1 MIYYWLHMIYIFIGS
16 RFFWKKIKPASDL
29 TRTRRVNLL
38 DCESFRF
45 MANSKYFYYMDLIR
59 YEIVFR
65 SKLYDN
71 TVKKGMF
78 GVLASQKI
86 IYKKP
91 LKIFKKFDI
100 TLVIEGFDEKWVYH
114 RQTFK
119 QDGQICAIGFTK
131 AGFWKNKKA
140 QDIRKIMKNSDSE
153 YEIKPPS
160 NDVMRMFENDYK
172 TIKSNNEIIKK

>member
-1 MIYYWLHMIYIFIGS
+1 MIYIFIGS
-16 RFFWKKIKPASDL
+16 RFFWKKVKPTSDL
-29 TRTRRVNLL
+29 TRTRRVSIL

-59 YEIVFR
+59 YEVVFR
-65 SKLYDN
+65 SKLNDN

-91 LKIFKKFDI
+91 LKKWKKFNI
-100 TLVIEGFDEKWVYH
+100 TLKMDGSDEKWVYH
-114 RQTFK
+114 K
-119 QDGQICAIGFTK
+119 QIFEQNGEICAIGFTK

-140 QDIRKIMKNSDSE
+140 QNMKEIMINSGVENEIKSPSIAILNMFNSD
-153 YEIKPPS
+153 YEILK
-160 NDVMRMFENDYK
+160 NQ
-172 TIKSNNEIIKK
+172 

>member
-1 MIYYWLHMIYIFIGS
+1 MIYIFIGS
-16 RFFWKKIKPASDL
+16 RVFWKEIKPASDL

-100 TLVIEGFDEKWVYH
+100 TLEIEGSDEKWVYH

-119 QDGQICAIGFTK
+119 QNGQICAIGFTK
-131 AGFWKNKKA
+131 AGFWKHKKA
-140 QDIRKIMKNSDSE
+140 QDMIEIMANSDSE
-153 YEIKPPS
+153 YKIKPPS
-160 NDVMRMFENDYK
+160 EEVMRMFENDYK
-172 TIKSNNEIIKK
+172 TLKTNKVIN

>member
-1 MIYYWLHMIYIFIGS
+1 MIYYWLHLIYIFIGS
-16 RFFWKKIKPASDL
+16 RFFWKTVKLDSDI
-29 TRTRRVNLL
+29 TRTRKVGIL

-59 YEIVFR
+59 FEVLFR
-65 SKLYDN
+65 SKLNDN

-91 LKIFKKFDI
+91 LKIWKKFKI
-100 TLVIEGFDEKWVYH
+100 TLKMEGSDEKWLYH
-114 RQTFK
+114 RQIFE
-119 QDGQICAIGFTK
+119 QNGEVCAIGFTK

-140 QDIRKIMKNSDSE
+140 QNMREILINSGSENKIKTPSTEMMNIFNND
-153 YEIKPPS
+153 YEILK
-160 NDVMRMFENDYK
+160 NKNY
-172 TIKSNNEIIKK
+172 

>member
-1 MIYYWLHMIYIFIGS
+1 MIYIYIGS
-16 RFFWKKIKPASDL
+16 RVFWKKITTWELS
-29 TRTRRVNLL
+29 RTRRVNLL

-59 YEIVFR
+59 YEVVFR

-86 IYKKP
+86 IYKTP

-100 TLVIEGFDEKWVYH
+100 TLKIEGSDEKWVYH
-114 RQTFK
+114 RQTFM
-119 QDGQICAIGFTK
+119 QNGQVCAIGFTK
-131 AGFWKNKKA
+131 AGFWKKKKA
-140 QDIRKIMKNSDSE
+140 QDMREIMNNSDPE
-153 YEIKPPS
+153 YIIKPPS
-160 NDVMRMFENDYK
+160 NEILSMFENDYETLK
-172 TIKSNNEIIKK
+172 INKKFL